1 MKVKV
6 KTSEC
11 SARIISMLQFG
22 LILVVASTALSSCR
36 SRADAARDAAAR
48 VPAESTSPLDPPVID
63 SKDLEVREENDP
75 PFAKEIKQ
83 SYKLSKGAKV
93 KVQRY
98 NGKLEI
104 RPSESD
110 EAEVYLVRL
119 SNDKQ
124 QFRRKVI
131 IDHSPTELT
140 IRTEHEERSVLFD
153 MLSGN
158 RSDRQ
163 RAIIRI
169 PQGTNLEINEA
180 SGRIRVENID
190 GGITLHG
197 VYGPIEVAGI
207 SNAINVRSAH
217 GRVGL
222 SVKSLPKEG
231 ITVEDINGTIDIAL
245 AEPINAE
252 VHADGINGRI
262 DVDVPNLVTQGEK
275 EFGRF
280 NGKIGKGG
288 PSIDVRGVNGRVRV
302 QTLARAQAAGASSP
316 TPMPQVKMKVERE
329 LKVH

>member
-1 MKVKV
+1 MKVNSQ
-6 KTSEC
+6 TSEC
-11 SARIISMLQFG
+11 IARRISLLQIVFV
-22 LILVVASTALSSCR
+22 LVLASTALSSCR

-48 VPAESTSPLDPPVID
+48 APVESTSPLDPPVID
-63 SKDLEVREENDP
+63 SKNLEIRDENDP

-83 SYKLSKGAKV
+83 SYELSKGAKV
-93 KVQRY
+93 KVQQYSGR
-98 NGKLEI
+98 LEV
-104 RPSESD
+104 RPSESN
-110 EAEVYLVRL
+110 EAQVYLVRL

-124 QFRRKVI
+124 QFRRKVM
-131 IDHSPTELT
+131 IDHSPEELT
-140 IRTEHEERSVLFD
+140 IRTEREERSAMFEIF
-153 MLSGN
+153 SAN

-163 RAIIRI
+163 RAIIMI

-190 GGITLHG
+190 GKISLHG
-197 VYGPIEVAGI
+197 VYGPVEVAGI
-207 SNAINVRSAH
+207 SNAVSVRTAH
-217 GRVGL
+217 GRIGL
-222 SVKSLPKEG
+222 SVKSLAKEG
-231 ITVEDINGTIDIAL
+231 ISVVDINGTIDIAV

-252 VHADGINGRI
+252 VHAIDINGRI

-288 PSIDVRGVNGRVRV
+288 PSIEVRDVNGRVRV

-316 TPMPQVKMKVERE
+316 TPMPQMKMKVERE